1 MPSIYVRNF
10 SDDLYEKIKQRAK
23 EHGRSIRVEVIAM
36 LEEGIRMRKLQR
48 EQEARR
54 EATRKRIEKL
64 MAQERQARVSKKH
77 SL

>member
-23 EHGRSIRVEVIAM
+23 EHGRSIRAEVIAM
-36 LEEGIRMRKLQR
+36 LEEGLRLRKLQR

-64 MAQERQARVSKKH
+64 MAQEHHARLSKK
-77 SL
+77 